1 MNINRNN
8 YETFFLLYVDN
19 ELSAPEKNKVDIFV
33 AENPDLQEE
42 LLMLQQTIIKADD
55 ITFSGKEGL
64 LKPQPLDTLTEEKL
78 LLLLDN
84 ELPVKEKEELL
95 GLIKENEDVNAAWL
109 LLQQAK
115 LASTDTIIFEDKAS
129 LYRKEERRVIPIRWW
144 QMAAAAMLIGAGLW
158 GTVSYLNKNVQTGIP
173 TETATTKG
181 NTAPAIKESN
191 TIKPITD
198 TVLNTDK
205 LNDNAATA
213 AAVVQQPGAAT
224 ATTPADKIKKDVAPE
239 PNNGNDELVQ
249 QPNKNED
256 SPAFDLQKLN
266 NPASNKIEIASVQ
279 PQTNND
285 QPTIK
290 IDRPEINNTLKN
302 EYAVNTSAGGNDEIG
317 FGDEEEGDRPKKSK
331 LGGFFKKVKRTFER
345 TTKIKTGS
353 SDDVKIAN
361 MSFAM
366 H

>member
-19 ELSAPEKNKVDIFV
+19 ELSAAEKNGVDIFV

-42 LLMLQQTIIKADD
+42 LLMLQQTIIKADG

-64 LKPQPLDTLTEEKL
+64 LKPQPVDNDTEEKL

-84 ELPVKEKEELL
+84 ELPVKEKEGLL
-95 GLIKENEDVNAAWL
+95 GLIKENEGVNAAWL
-109 LLQQAK
+109 LLQQTK
-115 LASTDTIIFEDKAS
+115 LAATDTIIFEDKAS
-129 LYRKEERRVIPIRWW
+129 LYKKEERRVIPIRWW

-158 GTVSYLNKNVQTGIP
+158 GTVSYLNKDGQTGIP
-173 TETATTKG
+173 TETVSTKG
-181 NTAPAIKESN
+181 NTAPAIKESS
-191 TIKPITD
+191 TIKPTTD
-198 TVLNTDK
+198 ATLNTDK
-205 LNDNAATA
+205 LNNSTATA
-213 AAVVQQPGAAT
+213 AVVKQPGAVT
-224 ATTPADKIKKDVAPE
+224 TTTPADKIKQDAVPQT
-239 PNNGNDELVQ
+239 NNGKDELVQ
-249 QPNKNED
+249 QQNKND
-256 SPAFDLQKLN
+256 DAPAFDLQKLN
-266 NPASNKIEIASVQ
+266 NSGSNKIEITSVQ
-279 PQTNND
+279 PQTKND

-302 EYAVNTSAGGNDEIG
+302 EYALNTSAGGSDENG
-317 FGDEEEGDRPKKSK
+317 FDDEEEGDRPKKSK